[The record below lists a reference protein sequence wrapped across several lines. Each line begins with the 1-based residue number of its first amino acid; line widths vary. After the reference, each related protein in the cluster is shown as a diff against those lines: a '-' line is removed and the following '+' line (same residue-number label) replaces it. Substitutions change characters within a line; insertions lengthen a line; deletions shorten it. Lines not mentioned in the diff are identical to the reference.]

1 LVVIYP
7 QYYHVLH
14 LQNTICWVP
23 NILDGLNQL
32 ERQNLMMLRGQVLAL
47 QMQVAL
53 QTCPAASAPP
63 AAVSPPE
70 VRERGKEG
78 GERVRK
84 RERAIGDV

>member
-1 LVVIYP
+1 
-7 QYYHVLH
+7 
-14 LQNTICWVP
+14 
-23 NILDGLNQL
+23 
-32 ERQNLMMLRGQVLAL
+32 MMLRGQVLAL